1 MKTTDVIRDV
11 LDLIDK
17 IDCDVNSPDSAIVE
31 PEVTND
37 MYDDEKR
44 RFQQI
49 VDFLTK
55 SYQVYDNSPGVV
67 VANIS
72 SVTDQA
78 GGGWNGPKHPAD
90 IRADSVSMYPNF
102 QESYKE

>member
-1 MKTTDVIRDV
+1 MKTTDVIRNV
-11 LDLIDK
+11 LDLIDR
-17 IDCDVNSPDSAIVE
+17 IDCDVESQVDTVVE
-31 PEVTND
+31 PEVDND
-37 MYDDEKR
+37 VYDDEKR

-49 VDFLTK
+49 VDFLTQ
-55 SYQVYDNSPGVV
+55 SYQLYNNSPGVV

-90 IRADSVSMYPNF
+90 IRADSVSMYPN
-102 QESYKE
+102 YKE